1 MNLDGQEKI
10 VKDANKTIRNYQNPI
25 IDDRIRQWKSGE
37 RKEMEDLTDVLI
49 TLKDKLIN
57 QPELLAKATEEI
69 DRVVGKERLV
79 EESDIGSLNYVKAC
93 ARESFRLHPMS
104 PFNVPHVATQDTTVA
119 GYFIPKG
126 SHAMLS
132 RYGLGRNPKAWAD
145 PLRYDPERHLKDGV
159 EVVLTEHDLRF
170 ISFSTGRRGC
180 VAALLGTCMTT
191 MLLARLIQCFTW
203 SPPGNARGIDLTEKE
218 DELVLVSPL
227 TATAVPRL
235 APHLYPT
242 ITN

>member
-1 MNLDGQEKI
+1 
-10 VKDANKTIRNYQNPI
+10 
-25 IDDRIRQWKSGE
+25 
-37 RKEMEDLTDVLI
+37 
-49 TLKDKLIN
+49 
-57 QPELLAKATEEI
+57 
-69 DRVVGKERLV
+69 
-79 EESDIGSLNYVKAC
+79 
-93 ARESFRLHPMS
+93 
-104 PFNVPHVATQDTTVA
+104 
-119 GYFIPKG
+119 
-126 SHAMLS
+126 MLS

-180 VAALLGTCMTT
+180 VAAL
-191 MLLARLIQCFTW
+191 ARLIQCFTW